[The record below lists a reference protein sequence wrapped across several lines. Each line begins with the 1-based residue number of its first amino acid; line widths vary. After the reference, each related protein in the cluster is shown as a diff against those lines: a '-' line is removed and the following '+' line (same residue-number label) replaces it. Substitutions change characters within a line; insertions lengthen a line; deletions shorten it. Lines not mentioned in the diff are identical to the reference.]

1 MKIILNKKCEHISG
15 SIGRGYGYS
24 IRRINGEFFAVRDS
38 KGNIP
43 YDGRLRVIIACAN
56 MALLDLHIAD
66 IELKSK
72 ELKKALIE
80 ARVPISGKVPRGKIL
95 NAKET
100 LELLK
105 QLTPL
110 PL

>member
-1 MKIILNKKCEHISG
+1 MKIILNKKCEHMSG
-15 SIGRGYGYS
+15 SVGRGYGYS
-24 IRRINGEFFAVRDS
+24 IRGINGEFFAVRNS
-38 KGNIP
+38 KGSVPN
-43 YDGRLRVIIACAN
+43 DGHLQTIIACAN
-56 MALLDLHIAD
+56 MVHLKLHIAD
-66 IELKSK
+66 IELQAK

-95 NAKET
+95 NAEQT
-100 LELLK
+100 LELLR

>member
-1 MKIILNKKCEHISG
+1 MSG
-15 SIGRGYGYS
+15 SVGRGYGYS
-24 IRRINGEFFAVRDS
+24 IRGINGEFFAVRNS
-38 KGNIP
+38 KGSVP
-43 YDGRLRVIIACAN
+43 HDGHLQTIIACAN
-56 MALLDLHIAD
+56 MALLDLHIDD
-66 IELKSK
+66 IELQSK

-80 ARVPISGKVPRGKIL
+80 ARVPIVGKVPRGKTL

>member
-1 MKIILNKKCEHISG
+1 MKIILNERCEHMSG

-24 IRRINGEFFAVRDS
+24 IQGRNGVFYTKRNS
-38 KGNIP
+38 SGNIP
-43 YDGRLRVIIACAN
+43 YDGHLRIIIACAN

-66 IELKSK
+66 IKLKSK
-72 ELKKALIE
+72 ELKKALNE
-80 ARVPISGKVPRGKIL
+80 AQIPITRKVPRGKIL
-95 NAKET
+95 NAKQT

>member
-1 MKIILNKKCEHISG
+1 MKIILSKRCEHMSG

-24 IRRINGEFFAVRDS
+24 IRKINGEFFAVRNS
-38 KGNIP
+38 KGDVP
-43 YDGRLRVIIACAN
+43 YDGRLRVIIACAGI
-56 MALLDLHIAD
+56 AQLDLHIAD

-80 ARVPISGKVPRGKIL
+80 ARVPIVGKVPRGKTL

>member
-1 MKIILNKKCEHISG
+1 
-15 SIGRGYGYS
+15 
-24 IRRINGEFFAVRDS
+24 
-38 KGNIP
+38 
-43 YDGRLRVIIACAN
+43 
-56 MALLDLHIAD
+56 MALLDLHIDD
-66 IELKSK
+66 IELQSK

-80 ARVPISGKVPRGKIL
+80 ARVPIVGKVPRGKTL

>member
-1 MKIILNKKCEHISG
+1 MRIILSKRCEHMSG
-15 SIGRGYGYS
+15 SIGRGYGYCIQGRKGVFYAKRNS
-24 IRRINGEFFAVRDS
+24 S
-38 KGNIP
+38 GNIP
-43 YDGRLRVIIACAN
+43 YDGHLGIIIACAN

-95 NAKET
+95 NAEQT
-100 LELLK
+100 LELLR

>member
-1 MKIILNKKCEHISG
+1 MKIILSERCEHMSG
-15 SIGRGYGYS
+15 SVGRGYGYS
-24 IRRINGEFFAVRDS
+24 IQGRKGVFYTKRNS
-38 KGNIP
+38 SGNIP
-43 YDGRLRVIIACAN
+43 YDGHLRIIIACAN
-56 MALLDLHIAD
+56 MVHLKLHIAD
-66 IELKSK
+66 IELQAK

-95 NAKET
+95 NAEQT
-100 LELLK
+100 LELLR